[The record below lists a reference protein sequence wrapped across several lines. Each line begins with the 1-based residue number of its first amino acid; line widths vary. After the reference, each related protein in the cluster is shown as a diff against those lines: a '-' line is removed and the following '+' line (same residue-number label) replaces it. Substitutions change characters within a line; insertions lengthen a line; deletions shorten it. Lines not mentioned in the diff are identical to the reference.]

1 MIKDLWVEESPPPM
15 AVGEAKAFTIDYTD
29 LGTPAAA
36 GTVLAYDAAG
46 VDKSATVLSGAAS
59 LAGNIVTLRLFTPAS
74 AQTYR
79 LVNTVTIS
87 GNTVVGVVDV
97 RVISVT
103 PASGITNGYTT
114 RQEVLDLIRAES
126 TDVLD
131 DAVIDALITQASR
144 WIDRHTGRTF
154 YARTETRLYDVPDYD
169 DDGRTLFLDDDLLT
183 VTTLT
188 NGDLVVLTTADYF
201 LLPRNETPKY
211 AVKLK
216 DVSDKI
222 WEVDSN
228 SSSEG
233 VISLV
238 GTWGFSTTA
247 PADVEQ
253 ACQLIC
259 VQMYRNRFGP
269 NVTGTAIVTGA
280 GVVINPQDIPSSA
293 IALLR
298 AYVRSF

>member
-1 MIKDLWVEESPPPM
+1 MGSMIKDLWVEESPPPM

-36 GTVLAYDAAG
+36 GTVIALDAAG
-46 VDKSATVLSGAAS
+46 VDKSADVLSGAAS

-74 AQTYR
+74 AQVYR

-87 GNTVVGVVDV
+87 GNTVKGVVDV
-97 RVISVT
+97 RVISLT

-114 RQEVLDLIRAES
+114 RQEVLDLLRAES

-131 DAVIDALITQASR
+131 DAVVDALITQASR

-154 YARTETRLYDVPDYD
+154 YARTETRYFDVPDS
-169 DDGRTLFLDDDLLT
+169 RLLFFDDDLIS

-188 NGDLVVLTTADYF
+188 NGDATVLTTADYF
-201 LLPRNETPKY
+201 LLPRNETPKF
-211 AVKLK
+211 AAKLK
-216 DVSDKI
+216 ESSSYV
-222 WEVDSN
+222 WEWDSN
-228 SSSEG
+228 NDREG
-233 VISLV
+233 VISIA
-238 GTWGFSTTA
+238 GSWGYSATC

-259 VQMYRNRFGP
+259 VNMYRNRFGP
-269 NVTGTAIVTGA
+269 NITGAATLTAA
-280 GVVINPQDIPSSA
+280 GVVITPQDIPASA
-293 IALLR
+293 VALLS
-298 AYVRSF
+298 AYRRII

>member
-36 GTVLAYDAAG
+36 GTVLAYDATGTDVSAG
-46 VDKSATVLSGAAS
+46 TLSGLAS
-59 LAGNIVTLRLFTPAS
+59 LGGNIVTLRLFTPAS

-79 LVNTVTIS
+79 LVNTVIIS

-103 PASGITNGYTT
+103 PVSGITNGYTT

-154 YARTETRLYDVPDYD
+154 YARTETRLYDIPDYD
-169 DDGRTLFLDDDLLT
+169 GGRTLLLDDDLIT

-201 LLPRNETPKY
+201 LLPRNVSPKY
-211 AVKLK
+211 AIKLK

-222 WEVDSN
+222 WEVDSD
-228 SSSEG
+228 SSAEG
-233 VISLV
+233 VISV
-238 GTWGFSTTA
+238 AGTWGYAATC

-269 NVTGTAIVTGA
+269 NTTGAATLTAA
-280 GVVINPQDIPSSA
+280 GVVISPQDIPSSA